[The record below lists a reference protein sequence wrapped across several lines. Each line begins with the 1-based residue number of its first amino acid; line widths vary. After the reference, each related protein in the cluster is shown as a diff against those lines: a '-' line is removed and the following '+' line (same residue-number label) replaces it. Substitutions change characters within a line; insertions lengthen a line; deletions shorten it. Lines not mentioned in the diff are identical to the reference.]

1 MVHAVKAPSDVGLAR
16 RIAMVAYTEYASD
29 PRVRREAETLVAE
42 GHRVEAIVLRPRSGP
57 SAAELDGVHLH
68 EVPLSARR
76 GGGMRYLYQYAVFFL
91 LSSLL
96 LFRLHRRERIDLM
109 YIHSL
114 PDFPVFCTMPFKC
127 SPIPVLLDFHGPIAE
142 ADHIRPMYTTGS

>member
-42 GHRVEAIVLRPRSGP
+42 GHRVEAIVLRPRLGP

-76 GGGMRYLYQYAVFFL
+76 GGGMRHLYQYAVFFL

-96 LFRLHRRERIDLM
+96 LFRLYRRVEFHLLFILFLAEIPTFSALAVKGM
-109 YIHSL
+109 GYPVSL
-114 PDFPVFCTMPFKC
+114 
-127 SPIPVLLDFHGPIAE
+127 
-142 ADHIRPMYTTGS
+142 

>member
-42 GHRVEAIVLRPRSGP
+42 GHRDEAIVLRPRSGP

-76 GGGMRYLYQYAVFFL
+76 GGGMRYLYQYAVFL
-91 LSSLL
+91 LLRSLL
-96 LFRLHRRERIDLM
+96 LFRFYWRVWINHF
-109 YIHSL
+109 YIHS
-114 PDFPVFCTMPFKC
+114 MPSHFGVC
-127 SPIPVLLDFHGPIAE
+127 VSSI
-142 ADHIRPMYTTGS
+142 T

>member
-29 PRVRREAETLVAE
+29 PRVRREAATLVAE

-68 EVPLSARR
+68 EVAWSARR
-76 GGGMRYLYQYAVFFL
+76 GGAMRYLYPYSVFFL
-91 LSSLL
+91 LSAVLL
-96 LFRLHRRERIDLM
+96 LRLYPRVM
-109 YIHSL
+109 Y
-114 PDFPVFCTMPFKC
+114 V
-127 SPIPVLLDFHGPIAE
+127 
-142 ADHIRPMYTTGS
+142 